1 MSPTPPYPVLCHAG
15 CSYPAAFKLG
25 AVWADG
31 NTRELKTYSLC
42 CAACLPA
49 ELTSARTRRELC
61 RVAPAEDLGPVCVFE
76 MRTATRDRELVR
88 REELES

>member
-1 MSPTPPYPVLCHAG
+1 MSPTPPYPVLCSAG

-42 CAACLPA
+42 CADCLPA
-49 ELTSARTRRELC
+49 ELSSARTRRELC
-61 RVAPAEDLGPVCVFE
+61 RVAPGEDLGPVYVFE
-76 MRTATRDRELVR
+76 LRTATRDRELLR
-88 REELES
+88 REDLE